1 MNLSN
6 IKIVGALFALIFC
19 YCSSD
24 SGTNSSSNAL
34 DNLSIKASPL
44 TLLTGEISSLS
55 VVARDIEG
63 SELSYMWSSST
74 GQLSSTSG
82 SSVQWTAPG
91 TPGTFEITVTVS
103 DGGNSTEGRITLVVA
118 TLPEL
123 VFVDAGSFEMG
134 NNFEEGP
141 PDARPVHS
149 VFVDAFYIGRY
160 EVTNAQYAAFLNKK
174 GNQIEGVTTWYN
186 EYSIFAK
193 IDSVDAQYIPVS
205 GFEDHPVMLVTWYG
219 AKAFCDWL
227 VEKTGDSYRLP
238 TEAEWE
244 KAARGDDRMNQS
256 EDEFGQIVV
265 NQRAFPWGNTI
276 SGRYANYLNS
286 GDPFEP
292 DTTPV
297 GFFDGSI
304 RNGFPTKDGVSPYG
318 VYDMV
323 GNVSEWCNDWYA
335 RNYYRNSPSTNP
347 MGPSTGT
354 NRVRRGGSWG
364 GTFENLFSFNRTQNF
379 PGSGLSYTG
388 FRVSRN

>member
-63 SELSYMWSSST
+63 SELSYVWSSSS
-74 GQLSSTSG
+74 GQLSSTTG

-174 GNQIEGVTTWYN
+174 GNQIEGVTTGIMN
-186 EYSIFAK
+186 
-193 IDSVDAQYIPVS
+193 IP
-205 GFEDHPVMLVTWYG
+205 
-219 AKAFCDWL
+219 
-227 VEKTGDSYRLP
+227 
-238 TEAEWE
+238 
-244 KAARGDDRMNQS
+244 
-256 EDEFGQIVV
+256 
-265 NQRAFPWGNTI
+265 
-276 SGRYANYLNS
+276 YL
-286 GDPFEP
+286 
-292 DTTPV
+292 
-297 GFFDGSI
+297 
-304 RNGFPTKDGVSPYG
+304 RK
-318 VYDMV
+318 
-323 GNVSEWCNDWYA
+323 
-335 RNYYRNSPSTNP
+335 
-347 MGPSTGT
+347 
-354 NRVRRGGSWG
+354 
-364 GTFENLFSFNRTQNF
+364 
-379 PGSGLSYTG
+379 
-388 FRVSRN
+388 